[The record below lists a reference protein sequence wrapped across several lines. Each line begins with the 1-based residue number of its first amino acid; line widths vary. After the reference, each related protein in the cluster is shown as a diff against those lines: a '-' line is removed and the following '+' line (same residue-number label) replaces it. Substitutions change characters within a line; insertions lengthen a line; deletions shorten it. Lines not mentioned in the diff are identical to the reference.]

1 MGHGWRALMT
11 IGLGVVLLVAAW
23 RGHVT
28 GRLRAG
34 RSGFKPYRPTR
45 EDNPLGFYFYLLLYT
60 CIGAV
65 LVVLGVLALAG
76 LATPLK

>member
-1 MGHGWRALMT
+1 MGNEWRALMT
-11 IGLGVVLLVAAW
+11 TGLGAVLLVAAW

-34 RSGFKPYRPTR
+34 RSGFKPFRPTR
-45 EDNPLGFYFYLLLYT
+45 EGNPLGFYFYLLLYT

-65 LVVLGVLALAG
+65 LVVRGVLALVG